1 MKKLLVIIFCIVH
14 CALCIELKSQ
24 VAVSAS
30 IDSVQMLIGEQARL
44 SIQAIQPKDYT
55 LQFPHFSDN
64 VASNLEL
71 VSTLKPDTVQ
81 LANERLQVTNSYIVT
96 AFDSAL
102 IYIPGFE
109 VKAGGETYLT
119 NPVSIKIVD
128 MPIDTAQHVIA
139 DIKDITQPPFDW
151 MFLLTTGGFS
161 ILSLLLLAL
170 VLYLVDKYLKS
181 RKNKDT
187 EPEPEPIDPRKAH
200 EIAYEELDTLRQKQ
214 LWQSQQFKAY
224 YTELTEILRRYISN
238 RYAIDAMEQ
247 TSDDVISEFRRNKEL
262 KEKKE
267 EIKLLSDVLQVAD
280 LVKFAQWQPLP
291 DECERSF
298 HQVTQFIDNTK
309 EVITENKEH
318 GEGNREYGIK

>member
-1 MKKLLVIIFCIVH
+1 MH
-14 CALCIELKSQ
+14 CVLCIEIKSQ

-151 MFLLTTGGFS
+151 MFLLTVGGFS

-187 EPEPEPIDPRKAH
+187 EPETEPIDPRKAH

-280 LVKFAQWQPLP
+280 LVKFAKWQPLP

>member
-1 MKKLLVIIFCIVH
+1 MH

-24 VAVSAS
+24 VVVSAS
-30 IDSVQMLIGEQARL
+30 IDSVQMFIGEQAKL
-44 SIQAIQPKDYT
+44 TIKAIQPQDYT
-55 LQFPHFSDN
+55 LQFPIFSDSI
-64 VASNLEL
+64 VSNLEL

-81 LANERLQVTNSYIVT
+81 LENEKLQISNSYIVT

-109 VKAGGETYLT
+109 LKAGEETYLT
-119 NPVSIKIVD
+119 NPISIKIVD
-128 MPIDTAQHVIA
+128 MPVDTTQQAIT
-139 DIKDITQPPFDW
+139 DIKNVYQPPIDW
-151 MFLLTTGGFS
+151 MFYLTIVGS
-161 ILSLLLLAL
+161 ILLALLLLAL
-170 VLYLVDKYLKS
+170 VIYLVNKYLKS

-200 EIAYEELDTLRQKQ
+200 EIAYEELEVLRQKQ

-247 TSDDVISEFRRNKEL
+247 TSDDIISEFRRNKEL

-280 LVKFAQWQPLP
+280 LVKFAKWQPLP

-298 HQVTQFIDNTK
+298 HQVTQFINNTK
-309 EVITENKEH
+309 EVITENKEQ
-318 GEGNREYGIK
+318 GEGNKE

>member
-1 MKKLLVIIFCIVH
+1 MH
-14 CALCIELKSQ
+14 CALCIDIKSQ
-24 VAVSAS
+24 VVVSAD
-30 IDSVQMLIGEQARL
+30 IDSVQMFIGQQAKL
-44 SIQAIQPKDYT
+44 SIQAIQPQDYT
-55 LQFPHFSDN
+55 LQFPVFSDTI
-64 VASNLEL
+64 VSNLEL
-71 VSTLKPDTVQ
+71 VSTLKSDTLQ
-81 LANERLQVTNSYIVT
+81 LDNGKLQVTNSYIVT
-96 AFDSAL
+96 SFDSSL
-102 IYIPGFE
+102 VYMPGFDVIAGEE
-109 VKAGGETYLT
+109 VYTT
-119 NPVSIKIVD
+119 NPLSIKIVD
-128 MPIDTAQHVIA
+128 MPIDTTQQAIT
-139 DIKDITQPPFDW
+139 DIKDVYNPPIDW
-151 MFLLTTGGFS
+151 MFYFTIAGS
-161 ILSLLLLAL
+161 ILLALLLLAL
-170 VLYLVDKYLKS
+170 VLYLVNKYLKS
-181 RKNKDT
+181 RENKGEDVVI
-187 EPEPEPIDPRKAH
+187 EPIDPRKAH

-280 LVKFAQWQPLP
+280 LVKFAKWQPLP

-309 EVITENKEH
+309 EVITENKEQ

>member
-1 MKKLLVIIFCIVH
+1 MKKLLLIIFCIVH

-24 VAVSAS
+24 VVVSAS
-30 IDSVQMLIGEQARL
+30 IDSVQMFIGEQAKL
-44 SIQAIQPKDYT
+44 TIKAIQPQDYT
-55 LQFPHFSDN
+55 LQFPIFSDSI
-64 VASNLEL
+64 ASNLEL

-81 LANERLQVTNSYIVT
+81 LENEKLQISNSYIVT

-109 VKAGGETYLT
+109 LKAGDETYLT
-119 NPVSIKIVD
+119 NPISIKIVD
-128 MPIDTAQHVIA
+128 MPVDTTQQAIT
-139 DIKDITQPPFDW
+139 DIKNIYQPPIDW
-151 MFLLTTGGFS
+151 MFYLTIVGS
-161 ILSLLLLAL
+161 ILLALLLLAL
-170 VLYLVDKYLKS
+170 VIYLVDKYLKS

-187 EPEPEPIDPRKAH
+187 EPELEPIDPRKAH
-200 EIAYEELDTLRQKQ
+200 EIAYEELEVLRQKQ

-247 TSDDVISEFRRNKEL
+247 TSDDIISEFRRNKEL

-280 LVKFAQWQPLP
+280 LVKFAKWQPLP

-309 EVITENKEH
+309 ELEQEQENKNTE
-318 GEGNREYGIK
+318 

>member
-1 MKKLLVIIFCIVH
+1 MH

-24 VAVSAS
+24 VVVSAS
-30 IDSVQMLIGEQARL
+30 IDSVQMFIGEQAKLTIR
-44 SIQAIQPKDYT
+44 AIQPQDYT
-55 LQFPHFSDN
+55 LQFPIFSDSI
-64 VASNLEL
+64 ASNLEL

-81 LANERLQVTNSYIVT
+81 LENEKLQISNSYIVT

-109 VKAGGETYLT
+109 LKAGEETYLT
-119 NPVSIKIVD
+119 NPISIKIVD
-128 MPIDTAQHVIA
+128 MPVDTTQQAIT
-139 DIKDITQPPFDW
+139 DIKNVYQPPIDW
-151 MFLLTTGGFS
+151 MFYLTIVGS
-161 ILSLLLLAL
+161 ILLALLLLAL
-170 VLYLVDKYLKS
+170 VIYLVNKYLKS
-181 RKNKDT
+181 CKNKDT

-200 EIAYEELDTLRQKQ
+200 EIAYEELEVLRQKQ

-247 TSDDVISEFRRNKEL
+247 TSDDIISEFRRNKEL

-280 LVKFAQWQPLP
+280 LVKFAKWQPLP

-298 HQVTQFIDNTK
+298 HQVTQFINNTK
-309 EVITENKEH
+309 EVITENKEQ
-318 GEGNREYGIK
+318 GEGNKE

>member
-1 MKKLLVIIFCIVH
+1 MKKLLLIIFCIVH

-24 VAVSAS
+24 VVVSAS
-30 IDSVQMLIGEQARL
+30 IDSVQMFIGEQAKL
-44 SIQAIQPKDYT
+44 TIKAIQPQDYT
-55 LQFPHFSDN
+55 LQFPIFSDSI
-64 VASNLEL
+64 ASNLEL

-81 LANERLQVTNSYIVT
+81 LENEKLQISNSYIVT

-109 VKAGGETYLT
+109 LKAGEETYLT
-119 NPVSIKIVD
+119 NPISIKIVD
-128 MPIDTAQHVIA
+128 MPVDTTQQAIT
-139 DIKDITQPPFDW
+139 DIKNVYQPPIDW
-151 MFLLTTGGFS
+151 MFYLTIVGS
-161 ILSLLLLAL
+161 ILLALLLLAL
-170 VLYLVDKYLKS
+170 VIYLVDKYLKS

-200 EIAYEELDTLRQKQ
+200 EIAYEELEVLRQKQ

-247 TSDDVISEFRRNKEL
+247 TSDDIISEFRRNKEL

-280 LVKFAQWQPLP
+280 LVKFAKWQPLP

-309 EVITENKEH
+309 ELEQEQENKNTE
-318 GEGNREYGIK
+318 

>member
-1 MKKLLVIIFCIVH
+1 MKKLLLIIFCIVH

-24 VAVSAS
+24 VVVSAS
-30 IDSVQMLIGEQARL
+30 IDSVQMFIGEQAKL
-44 SIQAIQPKDYT
+44 TIKAIQPQDYT
-55 LQFPHFSDN
+55 LQFPIFSDSI
-64 VASNLEL
+64 ASNLEL

-81 LANERLQVTNSYIVT
+81 LENEKLQISNSYIVT

-109 VKAGGETYLT
+109 LKAGEETYLT
-119 NPVSIKIVD
+119 NPISIKIVD
-128 MPIDTAQHVIA
+128 MPVDTTQQAIT
-139 DIKDITQPPFDW
+139 DIKNVYQPPIDW
-151 MFLLTTGGFS
+151 MFYLTIVGS
-161 ILSLLLLAL
+161 ILLALLLLAL
-170 VLYLVDKYLKS
+170 VIYLVNKYLKS

-187 EPEPEPIDPRKAH
+187 EPESEPIDPRKAH
-200 EIAYEELDTLRQKQ
+200 EIAYEELEVLRQKQ

-224 YTELTEILRRYISN
+224 YTELTEILRRYIFN

-247 TSDDVISEFRRNKEL
+247 TSDDIISEFRRNKEL

-280 LVKFAQWQPLP
+280 LVKFAKWQPLP

-309 EVITENKEH
+309 EVITENKEQ
-318 GEGNREYGIK
+318 GEGNKE

>member
-1 MKKLLVIIFCIVH
+1 MKKLLLIIFCIVH

-24 VAVSAS
+24 VVVSAS
-30 IDSVQMLIGEQARL
+30 IDSVQMFIGEQAKL
-44 SIQAIQPKDYT
+44 TIKAIQPQDYT
-55 LQFPHFSDN
+55 LQFPIFSDSI
-64 VASNLEL
+64 ASNLEL

-81 LANERLQVTNSYIVT
+81 LENEKLQISNSYIVT

-109 VKAGGETYLT
+109 LKAGEETYLT
-119 NPVSIKIVD
+119 NPISIKIVD
-128 MPIDTAQHVIA
+128 MPVDTTQQAIT
-139 DIKDITQPPFDW
+139 DIKNVYQPPIDW
-151 MFLLTTGGFS
+151 MFYLTIVGS
-161 ILSLLLLAL
+161 ILLALLLLAL
-170 VLYLVDKYLKS
+170 VIYLVNKYLKS

-187 EPEPEPIDPRKAH
+187 EPEPELIDPRKAH
-200 EIAYEELDTLRQKQ
+200 EIAYEELEELRQKQ

-247 TSDDVISEFRRNKEL
+247 TSDDIISEFRRNKEL

-280 LVKFAQWQPLP
+280 LVKFAKWQPLP

-309 EVITENKEH
+309 EVITENKEQ
-318 GEGNREYGIK
+318 GEGNKE

>member
-1 MKKLLVIIFCIVH
+1 MKKLLLIIFCIVH

-24 VAVSAS
+24 VVVSAS
-30 IDSVQMLIGEQARL
+30 IDSVQMFIGEQAKL
-44 SIQAIQPKDYT
+44 TIKAIQPQDYT
-55 LQFPHFSDN
+55 LQFPIFSDSI
-64 VASNLEL
+64 ASNLEL

-81 LANERLQVTNSYIVT
+81 LENEKLQISNSYIVT

-109 VKAGGETYLT
+109 LKAGEETYLT
-119 NPVSIKIVD
+119 NPISIKIVD
-128 MPIDTAQHVIA
+128 MPVDTTQQAIT
-139 DIKDITQPPFDW
+139 DIKNVYQPPIDW
-151 MFLLTTGGFS
+151 MFYLTIVGS
-161 ILSLLLLAL
+161 ILLALLLLAL
-170 VLYLVDKYLKS
+170 VIYLVDKYLKS

-200 EIAYEELDTLRQKQ
+200 EIAYEELEVLRQKQ

-247 TSDDVISEFRRNKEL
+247 TSDDIISEFRRNKEL

-280 LVKFAQWQPLP
+280 LVKFAKWQPLP

-309 EVITENKEH
+309 DLEQEQENKNTE
-318 GEGNREYGIK
+318 

>member
-1 MKKLLVIIFCIVH
+1 MH

-24 VAVSAS
+24 VVVSAS
-30 IDSVQMLIGEQARL
+30 IDSVQMFIGEQARL
-44 SIQAIQPKDYT
+44 TIKAIQPQDYT
-55 LQFPHFSDN
+55 LQFPIFSDSI
-64 VASNLEL
+64 ASNLEL

-81 LANERLQVTNSYIVT
+81 LENEKLQISNSYIVT

-109 VKAGGETYLT
+109 LKAGEETYLT
-119 NPVSIKIVD
+119 NPISIKIVD
-128 MPIDTAQHVIA
+128 MPVDTTQQAIT
-139 DIKDITQPPFDW
+139 DIKNVYQPPIDW
-151 MFLLTTGGFS
+151 MFYLTIVGS
-161 ILSLLLLAL
+161 ILLAL
-170 VLYLVDKYLKS
+170 VLLALVIYLVNKYLKS

-187 EPEPEPIDPRKAH
+187 EPEQEPIDPRKAH
-200 EIAYEELDTLRQKQ
+200 EIAYEELEVLRQKQ

-247 TSDDVISEFRRNKEL
+247 TSDDIISEFRRNKEL

-280 LVKFAQWQPLP
+280 LVKFAKWQPLP

-309 EVITENKEH
+309 EVITENKEQ
-318 GEGNREYGIK
+318 GEGNKE

>member
-1 MKKLLVIIFCIVH
+1 MH

-24 VAVSAS
+24 VVVSAS
-30 IDSVQMLIGEQARL
+30 IDSVQMFIGEQAKL
-44 SIQAIQPKDYT
+44 TIKAIQPQDYT
-55 LQFPHFSDN
+55 LQFPIFSDSI
-64 VASNLEL
+64 ASNLEL

-81 LANERLQVTNSYIVT
+81 LENEKLQISNSYIVT

-109 VKAGGETYLT
+109 LKAGEETYLT
-119 NPVSIKIVD
+119 NPISIKIVD
-128 MPIDTAQHVIA
+128 MPVDTTQQAIT
-139 DIKDITQPPFDW
+139 DIKNVYQPPIDW
-151 MFLLTTGGFS
+151 MFYLTIVGS
-161 ILSLLLLAL
+161 ILLALLLLAL
-170 VLYLVDKYLKS
+170 VIYLVNKYLKS

-200 EIAYEELDTLRQKQ
+200 EIAYEELEVLRQKQ

-247 TSDDVISEFRRNKEL
+247 TSDDIISGFRRNKEL

-280 LVKFAQWQPLP
+280 LVKFAKWQPLP

-309 EVITENKEH
+309 EVITENKEQ
-318 GEGNREYGIK
+318 GEGNKE

>member
-1 MKKLLVIIFCIVH
+1 MH

-24 VAVSAS
+24 VVVSAS
-30 IDSVQMLIGEQARL
+30 IDSVQMFIGEQAKL
-44 SIQAIQPKDYT
+44 TIKAIQPQDYT
-55 LQFPHFSDN
+55 LQFPIFSDSI
-64 VASNLEL
+64 ASNLEL

-81 LANERLQVTNSYIVT
+81 LENEKLQISNSYIVT

-109 VKAGGETYLT
+109 LKAGEETYLT
-119 NPVSIKIVD
+119 NPISIKIVD
-128 MPIDTAQHVIA
+128 MPVDTTQQAIT
-139 DIKDITQPPFDW
+139 DIKNVYQPPIDW
-151 MFLLTTGGFS
+151 MFYLTIVGS
-161 ILSLLLLAL
+161 ILLALLLLAL
-170 VLYLVDKYLKS
+170 VIYLVDKYLKS

-200 EIAYEELDTLRQKQ
+200 EIAYEELEVLRQKQ

-247 TSDDVISEFRRNKEL
+247 TSDDIISEFRRNKEL

-280 LVKFAQWQPLP
+280 LVKFAKWQPLP

-309 EVITENKEH
+309 ELEQEQENKNTE
-318 GEGNREYGIK
+318 

>member
-1 MKKLLVIIFCIVH
+1 MH

-24 VAVSAS
+24 VVVSAS
-30 IDSVQMLIGEQARL
+30 IDSVQMFIGEQAKL
-44 SIQAIQPKDYT
+44 TIKAIQPQDYT
-55 LQFPHFSDN
+55 LQFPIFSDSI
-64 VASNLEL
+64 ASNLEL

-81 LANERLQVTNSYIVT
+81 LENEKLQISNSYIVT

-109 VKAGGETYLT
+109 LKAGEETYLT
-119 NPVSIKIVD
+119 NPISIKIVD
-128 MPIDTAQHVIA
+128 MPVDTTQQAIT
-139 DIKDITQPPFDW
+139 DIKNVYQPPIDW
-151 MFLLTTGGFS
+151 MFYLTIVGS
-161 ILSLLLLAL
+161 ILLAL
-170 VLYLVDKYLKS
+170 LFLALVIYLVNKYLKS

-200 EIAYEELDTLRQKQ
+200 EIAYEELEVLRQKQ

-247 TSDDVISEFRRNKEL
+247 TSDDIISEFRRNKEL

-280 LVKFAQWQPLP
+280 LVKFAKWQPLP

-298 HQVTQFIDNTK
+298 HQVTQFIDKTK
-309 EVITENKEH
+309 EVITENKEQ
-318 GEGNREYGIK
+318 GEGNKE

>member
-1 MKKLLVIIFCIVH
+1 MH

-24 VAVSAS
+24 VVVSAS
-30 IDSVQMLIGEQARL
+30 IDSVQMFIGEQAKL
-44 SIQAIQPKDYT
+44 TIKAIQPQDYT
-55 LQFPHFSDN
+55 LQFPIFSDSI
-64 VASNLEL
+64 ASNLEL

-81 LANERLQVTNSYIVT
+81 LENEKLQISNSYIVT

-109 VKAGGETYLT
+109 LKAGEETYLT
-119 NPVSIKIVD
+119 NPISIKIVD
-128 MPIDTAQHVIA
+128 MPVDTTQQAIT
-139 DIKDITQPPFDW
+139 DIKNVYQPPIDW
-151 MFLLTTGGFS
+151 MFYLTIVGS
-161 ILSLLLLAL
+161 ILLALLLLAL
-170 VLYLVDKYLKS
+170 VIYLVDKYLKS

-200 EIAYEELDTLRQKQ
+200 EIAYDELEILRQKQ

-247 TSDDVISEFRRNKEL
+247 TSDDIISEFRRNKEL

-280 LVKFAQWQPLP
+280 LVKFAKWQPLP

-309 EVITENKEH
+309 ELEQEQENKNTE
-318 GEGNREYGIK
+318 

>member
-1 MKKLLVIIFCIVH
+1 MKKLLLIIFCIVH

-24 VAVSAS
+24 VVVSAS
-30 IDSVQMLIGEQARL
+30 IDSVQMFIGEQAKL
-44 SIQAIQPKDYT
+44 TIKAIQPQDYT
-55 LQFPHFSDN
+55 LQFPIFSDSI
-64 VASNLEL
+64 ASNLEL

-81 LANERLQVTNSYIVT
+81 LENEKLQISNSYIVT

-109 VKAGGETYLT
+109 LKAGEETYLT
-119 NPVSIKIVD
+119 NPISIKIVD
-128 MPIDTAQHVIA
+128 MPVDTTQQAIT
-139 DIKDITQPPFDW
+139 DIKNVYQPPIDW
-151 MFLLTTGGFS
+151 MFYLTIVGS
-161 ILSLLLLAL
+161 ILLAL
-170 VLYLVDKYLKS
+170 LFLALVIYLVNKYLKS

-200 EIAYEELDTLRQKQ
+200 EIAYEELEVLRQKQ

-247 TSDDVISEFRRNKEL
+247 TSDDIISEFRRNKEL

-280 LVKFAQWQPLP
+280 LVKFAKWQPLP

-298 HQVTQFIDNTK
+298 HQVTQFIDKTK
-309 EVITENKEH
+309 EVITENKEQ
-318 GEGNREYGIK
+318 GEGNKE